1 LEYRAILNQPSHFD
15 FFFRPALLQQQKK
28 QNPNSNTRNPVQA
41 LGLKARTANERV
53 ARTCTERLWA
63 AVRFGKIIVPMI
75 FASPFLLA

>member
-1 LEYRAILNQPSHFD
+1 VRFSISRYISILACGACASNSK
-15 FFFRPALLQQQKK
+15 KK
-28 QNPNSNTRNPVQA
+28 QNPNSNTQNPVQA
-41 LGLKARTANERV
+41 FGLKARTANERV